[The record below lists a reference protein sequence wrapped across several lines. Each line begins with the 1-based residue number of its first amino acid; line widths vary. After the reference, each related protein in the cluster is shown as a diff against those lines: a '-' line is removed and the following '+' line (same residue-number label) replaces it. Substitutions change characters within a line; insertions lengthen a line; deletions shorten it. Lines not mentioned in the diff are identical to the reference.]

1 MLRKYGIG
9 LMAFIIAV
17 ASAAFTAPKN
27 KHFAATHVF
36 EFKSSLAYTVPNV
49 TQPSNWQYVGESE
62 PLCGGA
68 DKACRIA
75 VTDDYVDNSTPMKLV
90 STFSISASTSGSG
103 EAAVTGIDDSQVNR
117 FSNQDDE

>member
-9 LMAFIIAV
+9 LGAIIIAV
-17 ASAAFTAPKN
+17 ASAAFTVPKN
-27 KHFAATHVF
+27 RHLTATHVF

-49 TQPSNWQYVGESE
+49 TQPSNWQYVGENE

-75 VTDDYVDNSTPMKLV
+75 VTDNYVDNSTPMKLSGV
-90 STFSISASTSGSG
+90 SISASITGSG
-103 EAAVTGIDDSQVNR
+103 EAAVTGITDAQENR